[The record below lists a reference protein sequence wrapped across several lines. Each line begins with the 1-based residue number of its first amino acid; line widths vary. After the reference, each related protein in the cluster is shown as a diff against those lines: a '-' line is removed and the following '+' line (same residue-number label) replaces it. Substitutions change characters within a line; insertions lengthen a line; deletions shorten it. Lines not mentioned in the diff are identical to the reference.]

1 MVPLTLAGREGE
13 GSPSAPPPFEPWLA
27 ENNTKVLYLTLF
39 YVSDSECDYH
49 GALVVPISI
58 MIASSIL
65 VGRP

>member
-13 GSPSAPPPFEPWLA
+13 GSPSAPPPFGPWLA
-27 ENNTKVLYLTLF
+27 ENHTKVLYHTLF
-39 YVSDSECDYH
+39 YVSECDYH

>member
-1 MVPLTLAGREGE
+1 MLLLPFGR
-13 GSPSAPPPFEPWLA
+13 GSLKLHKS
-27 ENNTKVLYLTLF
+27 VVSHSF
-39 YVSDSECDYH
+39 YVSECDYH